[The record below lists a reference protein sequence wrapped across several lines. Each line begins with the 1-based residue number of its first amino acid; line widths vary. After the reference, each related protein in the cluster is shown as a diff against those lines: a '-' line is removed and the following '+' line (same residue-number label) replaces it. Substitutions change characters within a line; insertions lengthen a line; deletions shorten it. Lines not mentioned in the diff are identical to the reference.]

1 MNKSDLQ
8 RETTKQELSAHFEGS
23 SSKPLILYTSA
34 KNGEGKEELFD
45 AIKEMFFNGELSFN
59 DEIMVSNLRQKNALV
74 IASDSLKKVSESI
87 ANCMPEDFLS
97 IDLMSAYAAL
107 GEIIGEE
114 VSDDL
119 VDKIFS
125 EFCMGK

>member
-1 MNKSDLQ
+1 M
-8 RETTKQELSAHFEGS
+8 TKQELNAHFEGS
-23 SSKPLILYTSA
+23 STRPVFIYTSA
-34 KNGEGKEELFD
+34 KTGEGKEEVFET
-45 AIKEMFFNGELSFN
+45 IKSMFFNGEISFN
-59 DEIMVSNLRQKNALV
+59 DEIIVSSLRQKNELV
-74 IASDSLKKVSESI
+74 SASESLKKVLESI
-87 ANCMPEDFLS
+87 ANSMPEDFLS
-97 IDLMSAYAAL
+97 IDLMSAYASL

>member
-1 MNKSDLQ
+1 M
-8 RETTKQELSAHFEGS
+8 F
-23 SSKPLILYTSA
+23 IYTSA
-34 KNGEGKEELFD
+34 KTGEGKEELFEN
-45 AIKEMFFNGELSFN
+45 IKEMFFAGEISFN
-59 DEIMVSNLRQKNALV
+59 DEVMVSNLRQRNELL
-74 IASDSLKKVSESI
+74 IASESLKKVMDSI
-87 ANCMPEDFLS
+87 AASMPEDFLS

>member
-1 MNKSDLQ
+1 MFN
-8 RETTKQELSAHFEGS
+8 T
-23 SSKPLILYTSA
+23 
-34 KNGEGKEELFD
+34 
-45 AIKEMFFNGELSFN
+45 IKEMFFAGEISFN
-59 DEIMVSNLRQKNALV
+59 DEVMVSNLRQKNALI
-74 IASDSLKKVSESI
+74 IAGDSLKKVSESI
-87 ANCMPEDFLS
+87 ENAMPEDFLS
-97 IDLMSAYAAL
+97 IDLMSAYASL

>member
-1 MNKSDLQ
+1 MNKSDLP
-8 RETTKQELSAHFEGS
+8 QEMTIQEIKSHFEGMKN
-23 SSKPLILYTSA
+23 KPEFVKISA
-34 KNGEGKEELFD
+34 LTGEGKYNLIAE
-45 AIKEMFFNGELSFN
+45 IKKMFFNGEISFN
-59 DEIMVSNLRQKNALV
+59 DEVMVSNLRQKNELVKAKEAL
-74 IASDSLKKVSESI
+74 DKVLESI
-87 ANCMPEDFLS
+87 DNEMPEDFLS
-97 IDLMSAYAAL
+97 IDLMSAYASL

>member
-1 MNKSDLQ
+1 
-8 RETTKQELSAHFEGS
+8 
-23 SSKPLILYTSA
+23 
-34 KNGEGKEELFD
+34 
-45 AIKEMFFNGELSFN
+45 
-59 DEIMVSNLRQKNALV
+59 
-74 IASDSLKKVSESI
+74 
-87 ANCMPEDFLS
+87 MPEDFLS
-97 IDLMSAYAAL
+97 IDLMASYAAL

>member
-1 MNKSDLQ
+1 MPVPNKALVSTNNGSSQLLKHLIISSLSVTLFKSDLLTRQ
-8 RETTKQELSAHFEGS
+8 IVFLL
-23 SSKPLILYTSA
+23 LIR
-34 KNGEGKEELFD
+34 D
-45 AIKEMFFNGELSFN
+45 I
-59 DEIMVSNLRQKNALV
+59 ISNLRQIN
-74 IASDSLKKVSESI
+74 SLKESYDSI
-87 ANCMPEDFLS
+87 NRVIDSIDNEMPEDFLS
-97 IDLMSAYAAL
+97 IDLLSAYASL